1 LDSIIFNFEGIQ
13 TSVWTPFFLIF
24 SDGNFIIYNM
34 KKMHQLTAT
43 SLLVCSMSLPLP
55 LQADMAIPSIGEKPV
70 PIPAEGM
77 HNSAQSKT
85 EANQIVRFTLQH
97 RFNGGEP
104 LPKDT
109 IEIPVKAFAGNPGAL
124 WKAIKNNFS
133 KHLEKQGKPAEIDT
147 RFIFLPFPEKI
158 QTTGQLPSSDM
169 KTTVNSDGTGKST
182 WNTAAFQLKF
192 TEDDHKGTLNWHG
205 GKAQFSFTDKFESI
219 SSQFEFLGM
228 TFTTPEGLSISVGN
242 STGNYRFNAQFE
254 ATEMNF
260 TLPVDVRYGNT
271 FSLSLG
277 ETTFSQTGKFNQIA
291 LNLPSLKMREK
302 DSQVKMNLRDMTFN
316 YNVEKSN
323 TGLELGSFRFKMGNW
338 DVMQDAYGTSG
349 TDWVMTM
356 TSEEKEGV
364 VNYLLESQTG
374 KMNLS
379 IGSLPA
385 LDFDKEVGTLAI
397 RNLDAEALLVLYT
410 IIHDVFQSG
419 NTEDPTVL
427 FGSMGR
433 LFMLIPQV
441 LAKSPEIVITEAL
454 ESTMGNVQGDMSIRL
469 NGATIATFLKV
480 PALIS
485 ALQARANI
493 VISKK
498 LLKKILSV
506 ILLFEIQQEELKQ
519 KGINATGA
527 ADLVRLQNKAE
538 AASRKLISTLVYFGL
553 LAKAGKNYRLH
564 ADYRDNKLKVN
575 GQEIP
580 LPPPFGTTM
589 PSQAPVP
596 TQ

>member
-1 LDSIIFNFEGIQ
+1 
-13 TSVWTPFFLIF
+13 
-24 SDGNFIIYNM
+24 M

-43 SLLVCSMSLPLP
+43 SLLACSLSLPLP
-55 LQADMAIPSIGEKPV
+55 LQADTATPSMGDFFAGMA
-70 PIPAEGM
+70 AEGM
-77 HNSAQSKT
+77 PNRANGKT

-109 IEIPVKAFAGNPGAL
+109 IEIPVKAFAGNSGAL

-133 KHLEKQGKPAEIDT
+133 KHLETQGKPAEIDT
-147 RFIFLPFPEKI
+147 TFIFLPFPEEI

-169 KTTVNSDGTGKST
+169 KTTVNSDGTGNST
-182 WNTAAFQLKF
+182 WNTPAFQLEF

-205 GKAQFSFTDKFESI
+205 GEAQFSFTDKLEPI
-219 SSQFEFLGM
+219 NSQFESLGM
-228 TFTTPEGLSISVGN
+228 TFTTPEGLSVSVGKT
-242 STGNYRFNAQFE
+242 TGNYILNAQFE
-254 ATEMNF
+254 ATDMNF
-260 TLPVDVRYGNT
+260 TFPVEVRYGNT

-277 ETTFSQTGKFNQIA
+277 ETTFSHTREPRQMA
-291 LNLPSLKMREK
+291 LNLPLLKIKQREK
-302 DSQVKMNLRDMTFN
+302 DSQIEMNLRDMTFN
-316 YNVEKSN
+316 YNVEKTN

-379 IGSLPA
+379 IGSLLD
-385 LDFDKEVGTLAI
+385 LDFDKEVSTLAI

-410 IIHDVFQSG
+410 VIHEVLQSG
-419 NTEDPTVL
+419 NTEDPSVL
-427 FGSMGR
+427 FGSMVR

-441 LAKSPEIVITEAL
+441 LAKSPEIAITDAL
-454 ESTMGNVQGDMSIRL
+454 ESTMGNVQSNMSIRL
-469 NGATIATFLKV
+469 NEEKLTAFTASALK
-480 PALIS
+480 S

-498 LLKKILSV
+498 LLKKILPS
-506 ILLFEIQQEELKQ
+506 ILMIEMQKELKQ
-519 KGINATGA
+519 KGIDATG
-527 ADLVRLQNKAE
+527 ADLVRLQKQAKV
-538 AASRKLISTLVYFGL
+538 ASRKLIRKLVNFGL
-553 LAKAGKNYRLH
+553 LIRAGKNYRLH
-564 ADYRDNKLKVN
+564 ADYQDNRLKIN
-575 GQEIP
+575 EQEKCLYP
-580 LPPPFGTTM
+580 LPLALRCLHNSLFLHHKYW
-589 PSQAPVP
+589 
-596 TQ
+596 